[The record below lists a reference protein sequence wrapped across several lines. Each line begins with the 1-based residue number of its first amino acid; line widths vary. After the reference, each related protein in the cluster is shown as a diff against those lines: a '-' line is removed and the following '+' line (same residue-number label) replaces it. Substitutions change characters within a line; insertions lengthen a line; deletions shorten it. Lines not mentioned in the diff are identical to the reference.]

1 MKFLSHIIPVL
12 FCGILFTSCSGDIQP
27 SGTISGD
34 VDLFPDYKEVTVPC
48 NIAPLNMSLQAEGTY
63 RLIIRSGEKQI
74 QVPLKKQ
81 HFSIPIRGWHKLL
94 ESAKGQSIEMTVAKK
109 EGSEWKSYAPF
120 KVFVSNESID
130 PFMVYRLLSTRYG
143 RYDRMGIYQRDMSSF
158 SQTPVFENSM
168 TGYNC
173 VNCHTFPSGNPD
185 KMILHLRNTYPA
197 TMLVQNGKIK
207 KLNTKTPETIGT
219 FVYPSWHPS
228 ENYIAFSNNLT
239 QQDFFFHSPNVL
251 EVYDRKSDLV
261 VYDLRT
267 DEIISSPLLKG
278 EKGMETYPAFSPDGK
293 SLFFCSAP
301 QVQMPEEYQKAQYS
315 LCRIDFD
322 AESRTF
328 GSEVDT
334 LYNGPL
340 NDKSV
345 SFAKISPDGKRIAFT
360 LQQFGG
366 FSEWHPDSD
375 LYMLDLSNGEISPLD
390 NINSSQADGYHSWSS
405 DSRWLTFTSRRFDGN
420 YTMPYISFVNED
432 GVPQKPFLLPQ
443 ENPLKFYQDM
453 LEVFNLPELVTSKVN
468 VNARAI
474 ALSAINDAGV
484 DLTYAGP
491 AVDDGA
497 ENGQPMNANGS
508 VN

>member
-1 MKFLSHIIPVL
+1 MRIFSHIASVL
-12 FCGILFTSCSGDIQP
+12 FVFLFASCSAGIQP
-27 SGTISGD
+27 SGTLQGEI
-34 VDLFPDYKEVTVPC
+34 DLFPDYKEVTVPC
-48 NIAPLNMSLQAEGTY
+48 NIAPLNMSLQEEGTF
-63 RLIIRSGEKQI
+63 RLIIRHGENEI

-81 HFSIPIRGWHKLL
+81 HFSIPQRAWHKML
-94 ESAKGQSIEMTVAKK
+94 ESSKGQSIEMAVAKK
-109 EGSEWKSYAPF
+109 DGGEWKSYAPF
-120 KVFVSNESID
+120 KVHVSEHAID
-130 PFMVYRLLSTRYG
+130 PYMVYRLLSTRYG
-143 RYDRMGIYQRDMSSF
+143 RYDRMGIYQRDLSSF
-158 SQTPVFENSM
+158 TQTPVFENSL

-173 VNCHTFPSGNPD
+173 VNCHTFPAGNPD
-185 KMILHLRNTYPA
+185 KMILHLRNAYPA
-197 TMLVQNGKIK
+197 TMLIQNGKIK

-228 ENYIAFSNNLT
+228 EDYIAFSNNMT

-278 EKGMETYPAFSPDGK
+278 EHGMETYPAFSPDGK
-293 SLFFCSAP
+293 SLYFCSAP

-315 LCRIDFD
+315 LCRIDFN
-322 AESRTF
+322 AEDRTF
-328 GSEVDT
+328 GDKVDT
-334 LYNGPL
+334 LYNGPK

-375 LYMLDLSNGEISPLD
+375 LYMLDLASGDIKPLES
-390 NINSSQADGYHSWSS
+390 INSPQADGYHSWSS

-420 YTMPYISFVNED
+420 YTMPYISFVNEN
-432 GVPQKPFLLPQ
+432 GEPQKPFLLPQ

-453 LEVFNLPELVTSKVN
+453 LDVFNLPELVTSKVN
-468 VNARAI
+468 VDARAI
-474 ALSAINDAGV
+474 ALSAINEPGV

-491 AVDDGA
+491 TIEEQTD
-497 ENGQPMNANGS
+497 NNTQMNANGS